1 MNCKPGDLAV
11 VVRAEIPQ
19 DMVLVGRVTR
29 VTSSYQYQGEWVW
42 KYKGRRLYD
51 SDGSEILGLADRH
64 LRPLRDSDDPD
75 ETLTWA
81 GKPADVVAHGAMVP
95 AGAIKALPHA
105 VGGEHPSS
113 EGVANG

>member
-81 GKPADVVAHGAMVP
+81 GKPADVVAHVPMVRP
-95 AGAIKALPHA
+95 ASIKPLPHF
-105 VGGEHPSS
+105 VGGKGPSLRGIS
-113 EGVANG
+113 GG